1 MRAFALATLTV
12 TGCAM
17 LSAHAPDP
25 DRHPWEVPS
34 CNDGK
39 RGVAGDA
46 IGATVLGVLALAAA
60 PDSGGAAVGLGLTGG
75 AFAAS
80 AIAGNRSANRCR
92 AAIEQYQAYMNR
104 AAPRGRTAA
113 DAVADDDDG
122 GDDRSR
128 TAAARPPPS
137 VAHAAPSATAPQPAL
152 AAPTAPATAPT
163 APATAPAPTAA
174 AAAPTAP
181 AIPPD
186 HGSEP
191 APPGGADR
199 ADRPNPPPVATDPW
213 SDFWKRVP

>member
-1 MRAFALATLTV
+1 MRVLALATLTV

-39 RGVAGDA
+39 SAVAGDA
-46 IGATVLGVLALAAA
+46 ISATVLGVLALAAA
-60 PDSGGAAVGLGLTGG
+60 PDSGGAAFGLGLTGG

-104 AAPRGRTAA
+104 AAPRGQTAA
-113 DAVADDDDG
+113 DAVAHDGDGDRG
-122 GDDRSR
+122 GDDQSSAAPVRPPP
-128 TAAARPPPS
+128 TAAA
-137 VAHAAPSATAPQPAL
+137 
-152 AAPTAPATAPT
+152 PT
-163 APATAPAPTAA
+163 

-181 AIPPD
+181 PA
-186 HGSEP
+186 
-191 APPGGADR
+191 APPTAPT
-199 ADRPNPPPVATDPW
+199 AAAPTAPTAAAPPPPTAAATPPEAAHPARAGHPTPPPAATDPW